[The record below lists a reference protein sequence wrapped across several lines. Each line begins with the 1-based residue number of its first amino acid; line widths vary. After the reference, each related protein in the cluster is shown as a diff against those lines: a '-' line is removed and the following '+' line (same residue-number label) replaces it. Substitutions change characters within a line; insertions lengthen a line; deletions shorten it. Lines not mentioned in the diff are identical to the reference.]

1 MDGPP
6 SAGMIATAM
15 PPTVRISRG
24 VTSEDRYFFDL
35 NGFIVVP
42 DVINEPTLERLNR
55 RIEERAEEV
64 RPTAADPYSI
74 GFNDL
79 PDLGPDFRA
88 LIDQPIIADYLEDW
102 LGPGYRLDHDYGMI
116 IRPDSPRPGGAFH
129 IHGGGHPYHPS
140 RAYTCLNGRIFA
152 GETAVSF
159 ALTDVPVGAGG
170 MGVVPGSHKSCLPLP
185 WAASPGPYPDGLVHQ
200 VPLRAG
206 SAVIFTETLTHCT
219 MPWTAKHERR
229 TLFYKYTP
237 RNTQLNRKGYDAS
250 RWPDLSERQRA
261 LLEPAYTPR
270 QR

>member
-1 MDGPP
+1 
-6 SAGMIATAM
+6 MIATAM

-24 VTSEDRYFFDL
+24 VTAEDRYFFDL

-42 DVINEPTLERLNR
+42 DVINAPTLERLNR
-55 RIEERAEEV
+55 RIDERAEEV

-79 PDLGPDFRA
+79 LDLGPDFRA
-88 LIDQPIIADYLEDW
+88 LVDQPIVAAYLEEW
-102 LGPGYRLDHDYGMI
+102 LGAGYRLDHDYAMV

-129 IHGGGHPYHPS
+129 IHGGGFID
-140 RAYTCLNGRIFA
+140 NA
-152 GETAVSF
+152 GGGYSFHHGHIRSAETAVSF
-159 ALTDVPVGAGG
+159 ALTDVPAGVGG
-170 MGVVPGSHKSCLPLP
+170 MGVVPGSHKANLPLP

-200 VPLRAG
+200 VPMRAG

-219 MPWTAKHERR
+219 MPWKGAHERR

-237 RNTQLNRKGYDAS
+237 RNVQLGRRGYDSS

-261 LLEPAYTPR
+261 LLEPAYRPR
-270 QR
+270 QG